1 MSLFVQTVQTI
12 YEKIKDSLQPLN
24 NPILKGATIGGL
36 ALMSAAYA
44 NAAALNWSVTSHYDI
59 ANYTSALP
67 GDEIMISYLVTNLS
81 ELGDANGMIEFTVQG
96 GSNQG
101 VFYGTNSNSADW
113 TCQIFDNETTWSG
126 STITAGGG
134 DNTFYLYAVYLGDP
148 VQGTVSAVA
157 DGGGIPENFGN
168 LSAWTNAP
176 EPTSMALLA
185 LGVAALGLKRKEAA

>member
-44 NAAALNWSVTSHYDI
+44 NAAALDWSVTSHYTINNDI
-59 ANYTSALP
+59 IT
-67 GDEIMISYLVTNLS
+67 IQYLVTNLS

-101 VFYGTNSNSADW
+101 VAYASDTGNFTA
-113 TCQIFDNETTWSG
+113 QIFDNETTWSG
-126 STITAGGG
+126 STIGADGGN
-134 DNTFYLYAVYLGDP
+134 NTFYLYAVYLGDP
-148 VQGTVSAVA
+148 VQGTVSALSSGTGSGPVA
-157 DGGGIPENFGN
+157 FEDQ
-168 LSAWTNAP
+168 SAWTNVP

-185 LGVAALGLKRKEAA
+185 LGVAALGLRRKEVKHYK